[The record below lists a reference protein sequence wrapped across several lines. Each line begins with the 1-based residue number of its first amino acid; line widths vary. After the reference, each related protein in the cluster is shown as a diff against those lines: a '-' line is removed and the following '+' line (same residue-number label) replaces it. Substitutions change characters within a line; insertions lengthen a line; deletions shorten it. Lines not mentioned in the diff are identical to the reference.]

1 LSFSQTLASRISKG
15 SQFSMRSMLTW
26 KKGNPYLAS
35 IFSTRSSNLS
45 STIFDAYDFF
55 LRYLFVIKLFCE
67 SGVYVRGGLYYRTT
81 TKYRNQT
88 NLPKERHT
96 INTKP
101 YTTIPCSVCGAPTD
115 PLSRYAN
122 DLCIVCYGETPEA
135 KGIPTTEEIK
145 RWFGIA

>member
-1 LSFSQTLASRISKG
+1 MLFSRTKDR
-15 SQFSMRSMLTW
+15 QFSMSSFSSMLTW
-26 KKGNPYLAS
+26 KKGNPCLAS

-45 STIFDAYDFF
+45 STIFDAYAFF
-55 LRYLFVIKLFCE
+55 LRYLFVIQLFCE
-67 SGVYVRGGLYYRTT
+67 RGVYVRGGLYYRTT

-88 NLPKERHT
+88 NLLKERHT

-101 YTTIPCSVCGAPTD
+101 YTKIPCSVCGAFTS
-115 PLSRYAN
+115 PLSLYPN
-122 DLCIVCYGETPEA
+122 NLCIVCWGETPES

>member
-1 LSFSQTLASRISKG
+1 MLFSGTKDR
-15 SQFSMRSMLTW
+15 QFSMSSFSSMLTW

-45 STIFDAYDFF
+45 STIFDAYAFF
-55 LRYLFVIKLFCE
+55 LRYLFVIQLFCE

-88 NLPKERHT
+88 NLLKERHT
-96 INTKP
+96 INTKSE
-101 YTTIPCSVCGAPTD
+101 TKIPCSACGTLTS
-115 PLSRYAN
+115 PLSLFAN
-122 DLCIVCYGETPEA
+122 NLCMVCYGDTPAA